1 MEVQLTGGPWGTLA
15 HVEAWRAAIELLA
28 ATDRVAAWRE
38 ATLMVDNMLN
48 NGKGYQIENVL
59 LKGRE

>member
-1 MEVQLTGGPWGTLA
+1 MA